1 MKLLSLIG
9 RIVLTPVFL
18 PVVAWEALWTFLD
31 HVSFGTMRKAVKVR
45 IRFMNFVNKYLPLE
59 RNK

>member
-1 MKLLSLIG
+1 MKLLSIIG

-31 HVSFGTMRKAVKVR
+31 HVSFSTMRKAVKVR
-45 IRFMNFVNKYLPLE
+45 IKFMTFVNKHLPLE
-59 RNK
+59 VRK

>member
-1 MKLLSLIG
+1 MKLLSIIG

-31 HVSFGTMRKAVKVR
+31 HVSFSTMRKAVKAR
-45 IRFMNFVNKYLPLE
+45 IRFMTFVNKHLPLE
-59 RNK
+59 VRK

>member
-1 MKLLSLIG
+1 MKLLSIIG

-31 HVSFGTMRKAVKVR
+31 HVSFNTMRKAVKLR
-45 IRFMNFVNKYLPLE
+45 IRFMAFVNKNLPLE
-59 RNK
+59 VRK

>member
-1 MKLLSLIG
+1 MKLLSIIG

-31 HVSFGTMRKAVKVR
+31 HVSFSTMRKAVKVR
-45 IRFMNFVNKYLPLE
+45 IKFMAFVDKYLPLE
-59 RNK
+59 LHK